1 MATSLLL
8 LLDDIASVLDDVG
21 VMTKAAT
28 AKTAGV
34 IGDDLAL
41 NAHQVSGVEPTRE
54 LAVVWR
60 VALGSLRN
68 KVILVPA
75 ALALSGLAPWAVA
88 PLLMLG
94 GAYLCYEGVEKVW
107 HSMLSRSKQAHGGG
121 AAEHDSHATPA
132 TATEAEKISGAI
144 RTDFILSAEI
154 IVITLGVVAGQSLG
168 IQLGVLVAVALMM
181 TIGVYGVVAG
191 IVRLDDLGLALAL
204 RGSKEVRAIGRG
216 ILAAAPWLLRGLSVA
231 GTAAMFLVGGGIIA
245 HGIPAIHEIT
255 AITSALG
262 GHEPG
267 HGAAGQAAW
276 WGILAS
282 KLADGLVGI
291 LAGALA
297 VAVVAIGTRVTGR
310 RGEPSHL

>member
-21 VMTKAAT
+21 VMTKAAA

-60 VALGSLRN
+60 VASGSLRN

-75 ALALSGLAPWAVA
+75 ALALSWLAPWAVG

-94 GAYLCYEGVEKVW
+94 GAYLCYEGIEKVW
-107 HSMLSRSKQAHGGG
+107 HSILSRSKHAHGGG
-121 AAEHDSHATPA
+121 AAKYDSHATPA

-154 IVITLGVVAGQSLG
+154 IVITLGVVAGQTLG
-168 IQLGVLVAVALMM
+168 IQLAVLVAVALMM
-181 TIGVYGVVAG
+181 TVGVYGLVAG

-204 RGSKEVRAIGRG
+204 RGSKGVRAIGRG

-245 HGIPAIHEIT
+245 HGIPPVH

-262 GHEPG
+262 GH
-267 HGAAGQAAW
+267 GAIDEAAADPAW
-276 WGILAS
+276 WGTVATMLAE
-282 KLADGLVGI
+282 AVVGI
-291 LAGALA
+291 LAGA
-297 VAVVAIGTRVTGR
+297 VALTVMMILSWAGGR
-310 RGEPSHL
+310 KGMQKA

>member
-1 MATSLLL
+1 
-8 LLDDIASVLDDVG
+8 
-21 VMTKAAT
+21 
-28 AKTAGV
+28 
-34 IGDDLAL
+34 
-41 NAHQVSGVEPTRE
+41 
-54 LAVVWR
+54 

-68 KVILVPA
+68 KAILVPA
-75 ALALSGLAPWAVA
+75 ALALSWLAPWAVA

-94 GAYLCYEGVEKVW
+94 GAYLCYEGVEKLL
-107 HSMLSRSKQAHGGG
+107 HSLVSRSKHADGGV
-121 AAEHDSHATPA
+121 APDHAPHAEASAPHTKS
-132 TATEAEKISGAI
+132 EAEKISGAI

-168 IQLGVLVAVALMM
+168 IQLGVLVSVALMM
-181 TIGVYGVVAG
+181 TVGVYGVVAG

-204 RGSKEVRAIGRG
+204 RGSKGVRAIGRG

-245 HGIPAIHEIT
+245 HGIPAVH

-262 GHEPG
+262 GPEPG
-267 HGAAGQAAW
+267 HDAAGQAAW

-291 LAGALA
+291 LAGAFA
-297 VAVVAIGTRVTGR
+297 MAVVAIGTRFMGR
-310 RGEPSHL
+310 QEPSHH